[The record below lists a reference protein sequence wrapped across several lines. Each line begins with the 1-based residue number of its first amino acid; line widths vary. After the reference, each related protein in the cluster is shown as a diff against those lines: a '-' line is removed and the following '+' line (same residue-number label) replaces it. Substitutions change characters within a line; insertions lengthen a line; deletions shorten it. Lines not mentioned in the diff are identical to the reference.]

1 MSQNNQLKKFEF
13 CGNSIKTSS
22 GIKTAAA
29 LHNISSLT
37 TCNLSNNTISDEAAD
52 CIAAHGVLQC
62 NAGIAYFM
70 VDNNNFYNKANAVK
84 ITRGLNVYIS
94 LFLL

>member
-13 CGNSIKTSS
+13 CSNSIKTSS
-22 GIKTAAA
+22 GIKIAAA
-29 LHNISSLT
+29 LHNIS

-70 VDNNNFYNKANAVK
+70 VDNNNFHNKANAVK